1 MTAET
6 NNQPKP
12 KVKEPQK
19 PPPMAET
26 VTPAFGTYTVGRSTA
41 GEGAPGPPNQPH
53 LNPAASVF
61 ASVIWRQIAED
72 GVLSVPDERSTRSLR
87 QAMVLRMQQQQG
99 NMATQQ
105 MLRNQPGWR
114 SSSSNGSS
122 ATNYTAVQAKHMP
135 DEASNKNEDESEE
148 ITESAMLPTS
158 VPSAASE
165 TIEHDTTTGIAPE
178 LPQLS
183 KTENQENDSTLQISP
198 AHLPESENIPGTF
211 TQPTAKSPE
220 ASELGLKSTSATDPG
235 VAAIPGA
242 DLMNPEVMTV
252 PSNGR
257 LAPSPTGL
265 SQGNGFA
272 QASELP
278 VPLMPIASPTMPETP
293 MLADAAG
300 QFMQFAESEKA
311 ALSQELQ
318 TQRTIIQTEVDAR
331 TQAIIADTQER
342 VQAIRASIESSKAEV
357 IQNVAATRA
366 AIQAQIVSNKAAAEA
381 DGAKVLE
388 ALRQEVEEKRKS
400 ALDAAEDYAGQIETA
415 GTTEIERATTS
426 SAEATKRV
434 NSLSSSRANGFSG
447 KPDKQDSVRQ
457 ALNGAASEIT
467 GKIQENKQDTVQG
480 TRDGARQAAKEIR
493 DRGKTLAAD
502 IAGTSTQVEST
513 IGQTVATT
521 VSQIEAAA
529 TKQLQGLEA
538 AQSQTLAALD
548 KLLAEA
554 IPGLQQAGQAAQTA
568 VMQAGQT
575 ALAQLDGMEVS
586 VLQQFDQVADQT
598 VAQLQQV
605 DGEALPEPQ
614 VLGLGIEQAQE
625 AMQQM
630 RTDLVAMIAE
640 QTVAACTQITDLET
654 TFNNEASDVEQG
666 VNSTTVQMVTS
677 AQNGNSQAQAEV
689 SQLMQQTV
697 SKGREAGQQAVKQ
710 YGTDLQGKIDEA
722 RQGWAK
728 DKETLQGK
736 LTTNVDQG
744 IQNYSEAEQKAPA
757 RFDSVVNQIAA
768 SSTFTWN
775 WWGAL
780 KAVGEFIVGAIVA
793 AVIVEALMAALVIS
807 LPVALGIVLVGAV
820 VLALDARCKEMAE
833 ALPENPTW
841 LDITIGGVGALS
853 AAVLDVIGVSGI
865 YEGITDE
872 SILTGKK
879 LNLSD
884 EQKTEKVV
892 LGVLTIV
899 GFVFGAIKGAKGGK
913 GVEPSEPAKV
923 TEPPATKPPGSKP
936 SSTEPPLKTP
946 KNPVDLTDPQAR
958 KHILDGDETG
968 GGHRHG
974 TGKPGKSEFPK
985 DWSDAKILH
994 EISDV
999 ATDPNSKWTQQT
1011 GSPGAKFTKSGKPV
1025 RWKVEGTRDGVDITV
1040 IVEPDGRGI
1049 ITGFPTNTPPNP
1061 PAAGP

>member
-1 MTAET
+1 M
-6 NNQPKP
+6 
-12 KVKEPQK
+12 
-19 PPPMAET
+19 
-26 VTPAFGTYTVGRSTA
+26 
-41 GEGAPGPPNQPH
+41 
-53 LNPAASVF
+53 
-61 ASVIWRQIAED
+61 
-72 GVLSVPDERSTRSLR
+72 LSVPDERSTRSLR

-114 SSSSNGSS
+114 GSNGSS
-122 ATNYTAVQAKHMP
+122 VTNYTAVQAKQMP
-135 DEASNKNEDESEE
+135 DAAPVKNEDESEE
-148 ITESAMLPTS
+148 LTESALLPTS
-158 VPSAASE
+158 ATPTVPENNAHVATSGLVS
-165 TIEHDTTTGIAPE
+165 E

-183 KTENQENDSTLQISP
+183 KTENQENDSTLQITSTQ
-198 AHLPESENIPGTF
+198 LTESENIPDTS
-211 TQPTAKSPE
+211 TQPTVKNLEGSG
-220 ASELGLKSTSATDPG
+220 LGLRGISATDSG
-235 VAAIPGA
+235 ITAIPGA
-242 DLMNPEVMTV
+242 DSMNPEVVSV
-252 PSNGR
+252 PLNNR

-265 SQGNGFA
+265 PQGNGVA
-272 QASELP
+272 QTGELP
-278 VPLMPIASPTMPETP
+278 VPLTPIASPTMPETP
-293 MLADAAG
+293 ILADTAG
-300 QFMQFAESEKA
+300 QLMQFVESEKA

-318 TQRTIIQTEVDAR
+318 TQRTTIQTEVDAR
-331 TQAIIADTQER
+331 TQAIIAGTQER
-342 VQAIRASIESSKAEV
+342 MQAIRSSIESSKAEV
-357 IQNVAATRA
+357 VQGVATTRA
-366 AIQAQIVSNKAAAEA
+366 AIQAQIATNKAAAEA
-381 DGAKVLE
+381 DGAKALE
-388 ALRQEVEEKRKS
+388 TLHQEVEEKRKS
-400 ALDAAEDYAGQIETA
+400 ALDAAENSAAQIEIA

-426 SAEATKRV
+426 SVETTKRV
-434 NSLSSSRANGFSG
+434 KSLSSSKASGFSG
-447 KPDKQDSVRQ
+447 EPDKRDSVRQ
-457 ALNGAASEIT
+457 ALNGAASDIT
-467 GKIQENKQDTVQG
+467 DKIQENKQDTVQG
-480 TRDGARQAAKEIR
+480 TRDGAKQAAKEIR

-502 IAGTSTQVEST
+502 IASTSTQVEST

-529 TKQLQGLEA
+529 TKQLQGLET

-575 ALAQLDGMEVS
+575 ALAQLDETEVS
-586 VLQQFDQVADQT
+586 VLQQFDQVASQT
-598 VAQLQQV
+598 AAQLQQA
-605 DGEALPEPQ
+605 DGDDLPEPE

-630 RTDLVAMIAE
+630 RADLVAMIAE
-640 QTVAACTQITDLET
+640 QTVTACTQIVDLEI
-654 TFNNEASDVEQG
+654 TFNNDASNVEQG
-666 VNSTTVQMVTS
+666 VNSTIGQVVTS
-677 AQNGNSQAQAEV
+677 AQNGNSQAQAEAG
-689 SQLMQQTV
+689 QLMQQTV

-722 RQGWAK
+722 KQGWDR
-728 DKETLQGK
+728 DKETIQGK
-736 LTTNVDQG
+736 LITNVDKG
-744 IQNYSEAEQKAPA
+744 VQNYSDAEQQAPA
-757 RFDSVVNQIAA
+757 HFDSVVNQIAA
-768 SSTFTWN
+768 SSTFTWD

-780 KAVGEFIVGAIVA
+780 KAVGEFIVGAIVV

-820 VLALDARCKEMAE
+820 VLALDARCKEMAD

-879 LNLSD
+879 LNQSD
-884 EQKTEKVV
+884 EQRTEKVV
-892 LGVLTIV
+892 LGALTIV
-899 GFVFGAIKGAKGGK
+899 GFVIGAVKGAKGGK
-913 GVEPSEPAKV
+913 GAESGEPAKIP
-923 TEPPATKPPGSKP
+923 ERPATEPPGSKP
-936 SSTEPPLKTP
+936 PSTEPPLKTP

-999 ATDPNSKWTQQT
+999 ATDPNSTWTQQT

-1040 IVEPDGRGI
+1040 IVEPNGKGI